1 MDIVDKYEYKIKEE
15 QMIKLI
21 KNRDFATAAKIADG
35 IDWRRIRNINTLTNV
50 GSVYAEVGRYEDDL
64 GDLYRLLL
72 FCSDKRFQLLHQ

>member
-72 FCSDKRFQLLHQ
+72 FCSDKRFQPPHQ